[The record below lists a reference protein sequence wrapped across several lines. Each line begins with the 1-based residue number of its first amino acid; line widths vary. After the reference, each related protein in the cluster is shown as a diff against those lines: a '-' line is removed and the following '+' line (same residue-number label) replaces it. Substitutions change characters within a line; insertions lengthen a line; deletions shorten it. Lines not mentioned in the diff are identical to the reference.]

1 METELLALGQK
12 SAVIVMAYG
21 TPKDLDDV
29 LPYYTHIRRGSPPPP
44 DLLQELTD
52 RYAAIGGRSPLLEI
66 TEAQRLGIEAR
77 VGLPTYLGQKHAA
90 PFIEDAVSKAIS
102 DGADRIVGVV
112 LAPHYSSGSIG
123 QYEAKARAAAQ
134 KLEWVGDIEIIKS
147 WAVVPGYVS
156 WLAAEVA
163 KELEALRPEARPQAV
178 VVFSAH
184 SLPLRV
190 IESGDPYADEL
201 AATAAAVAE
210 EAGLGQWMV
219 GWQSAGRTADPWIG
233 PDILE
238 IIKDL
243 ASEGVPAA
251 IICPCG
257 FVADH
262 LEVLY
267 DIDIEAKAAGDELG
281 IEIRRTRAP
290 NDDPDFLDVV
300 AGVVQDALRRG
311 E

>member
-1 METELLALGQK
+1 MGDSTALL
-12 SAVIVMAYG
+12 VMAYG

-44 DLLQELTD
+44 ELLKELTD

-66 TEAQRLGIEAR
+66 TEAQR
-77 VGLPTYLGQKHAA
+77 VGLGERLRMPTYLGQKHSA
-90 PFIEDAVSKAIS
+90 PFIEDAVGRAI
-102 DGADRIVGVV
+102 DDEADRLIGLV

-123 QYEAKARAAAQ
+123 QYAAKARSAAEARG
-134 KLEWVGDIEIIKS
+134 WTGDVDVIKS
-147 WAVVPGYVS
+147 WATAPGYVS
-156 WLAAEVA
+156 WLCEEVKVQLSSLPVASRAET
-163 KELEALRPEARPQAV
+163 V

-190 IESGDPYADEL
+190 IEDGDPYADQL
-201 AATAAAVAE
+201 AATAAAVVS
-210 EAGLGQWMV
+210 EAGLENWMV

-238 IIKDL
+238 IVTGL
-243 ASEGVPAA
+243 AGEGVPAVVV
-251 IICPCG
+251 CPCG

-267 DIDIEAKAAGDELG
+267 DIDIEAKGLADSLG
-281 IEIRRTRAP
+281 IQLRRTRAP
-290 NDDPDFLDVV
+290 NDDPRFLDAV
-300 AGVVQDALRRG
+300 AGVVEDALRSPV
-311 E
+311 